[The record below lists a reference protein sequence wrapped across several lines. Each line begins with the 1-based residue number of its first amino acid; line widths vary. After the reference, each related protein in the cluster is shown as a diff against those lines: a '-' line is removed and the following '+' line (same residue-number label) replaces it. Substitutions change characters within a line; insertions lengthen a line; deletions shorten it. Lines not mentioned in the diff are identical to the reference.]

1 MRAGRTQ
8 EAFDVADAARG
19 RALLEHL
26 VSARADID
34 TLSDIGQ
41 LLGREQLLRRIDA
54 LTTRLRRLEARPP
67 VERLPT
73 FVAATRGLSDSL
85 ARFRS
90 EYEALLARSDAGGSP
105 AAALLAGTRESA
117 RVIQQSLMPDEAL
130 LEYLVTADEVLIFV
144 VTPTGLS
151 LYRSAE
157 SADNL
162 AARVQLVRE
171 LLATGGGRA
180 RPPDAVL
187 RALYAVLLGPVQE
200 SGALRRTTRLV
211 VVPHGVLTY
220 LPFSALID
228 PHTGKF
234 VAQQYSV
241 LRVPTGASLS
251 ALRRR
256 GMRDESATADW
267 SVAVFAPIPTELPAT
282 GDEAFRVRAVYPGSA
297 SHVGSSATEAAVR
310 QSLRSGAI
318 VHIATHAVLNAS
330 NPLFSRIELAGD
342 ATGPSSDNG
351 RLEMHE
357 LLRLTVN
364 SPLVF
369 LSGCET
375 GLGGAWSTPFET
387 GEDYTTV
394 AQALLLAGAANVVA
408 TLWRIDDTGASIF
421 AGRFYEAALRMP
433 PPEALAAA
441 QRAMIADTRYSNPY
455 YWAAYDV
462 SGNGFWRR

>member
-1 MRAGRTQ
+1 M
-8 EAFDVADAARG
+8 
-19 RALLEHL
+19 
-26 VSARADID
+26 
-34 TLSDIGQ
+34 
-41 LLGREQLLRRIDA
+41 LGREQLLRRIDA

-73 FVAATRGLSDSL
+73 FVATTRGLSDSL

-90 EYEALLARSDAGGSP
+90 EYEALLARSDARGSP
-105 AAALLAGTRESA
+105 AAALLAGTSESA

-144 VTPTGLS
+144 VTDRAVAVS
-151 LYRSAE
+151 IRRI
-157 SADNL
+157 ADNL

-180 RPPDAVL
+180 RPPNAVL

-200 SGALRRTTRLV
+200 SGALRRTTRLVV

-241 LRVPTGASLS
+241 LRVPTGASL
-251 ALRRR
+251 
-256 GMRDESATADW
+256 W
-267 SVAVFAPIPTELPAT
+267 
-282 GDEAFRVRAVYPGSA
+282 
-297 SHVGSSATEAAVR
+297 
-310 QSLRSGAI
+310 RSGAEAY
-318 VHIATHAVLNAS
+318 ATRALRPIGRWRSLCPFQRSCPRRVMRRSVCAQSIPARRAMWGVAPPRQRCGSRFARARSFTSRRTPCSMPAIRSSRAS
-330 NPLFSRIELAGD
+330 SSRETPLALL
-342 ATGPSSDNG
+342 PDNG

-357 LLRLTVN
+357 LLRLTVT

-433 PPEALAAA
+433 PPEALAVA

-455 YWAAYDV
+455 GTGRRTMSAEMD
-462 SGNGFWRR
+462 SGDNEGAIPARLSE